1 MSGTDVA
8 QHLFWLTSRALGVTA
23 LVLVSVSV
31 GLGLAMASKLVR
43 GPGVPARVKRLHEA
57 TALTALIAIAAH
69 GLVLLGDSYLRPNL
83 TDLVLPFAMA
93 NQPLWTGVGI
103 IGGWLAAILGL
114 SFYVRRWIGPSL
126 WRRMHRWTLA
136 VYVLA
141 VAHTLGSGT
150 DAGSSW
156 LLLVLIATALPIV
169 FLATLRVLPRERR
182 RPQVPRVATP
192 EVLG

>member
-1 MSGTDVA
+1 MSGTDVS

-136 VYVLA
+136 VYVLS
-141 VAHTLGSGT
+141 VVHTLGSGT